1 MRCPN
6 GYSQDPPKSGN
17 CVKKTAKVTRERASN
32 GTRKNTKLK
41 HLSPKPPPSKPSPKP
56 PSPKPSSPKMYDA
69 KFMYVA
75 DKIFPNYE
83 RNGISSRYTVKQER
97 EKIQKFINKNKDKI
111 QPGDI
116 LFVGTNSN
124 AVSGFAIIGN
134 DYKSYHGDD
143 GVDLPIKHR
152 SSIPEHI
159 SYNNLLSNMDKSDLM
174 LFDSTEGGVS
184 EIKEFYRKHNIL

>member
-1 MRCPN
+1 MRCPT
-6 GYSQDPPKSGN
+6 GYRQDPPKSGN
-17 CVKKTAKVTRERASN
+17 CVKNTAKVTRKRASN
-32 GTRKNTKLK
+32 GTRKSKKLK
-41 HLSPKPPPSKPSPKP
+41 HFSPKP
-56 PSPKPSSPKMYDA
+56 PSPKPLPKPSSKMYEA

-116 LFVGTNSN
+116 LFVGTNSDEE
-124 AVSGFAIIGN
+124 SGFAIIGN
-134 DYKSYHGDD
+134 DYKSYHGDY
-143 GVDLPIKHR
+143 GVDLPIQHR
-152 SSIPEHI
+152 SRIPEHI